1 MKVRVRRA
9 PDLPV
14 VTRILRSGYEKNFPP
29 EEKEFILDIS
39 ELPHVLHDG
48 NMEFLQ
54 YIDEADDDVREIIVK
69 QP

>member
-14 VTRILRSGYEKNFPP
+14 VTHISRAGYSKDFPV
-29 EEKEFILDIS
+29 EEKEFILDME

-48 NMEFLQ
+48 NMEFVQ
-54 YIDEADDDVREIIVK
+54 YIDEPGDDNIVVK